1 MTLKPRTRKTYIP
14 RRTRGTAAALWK
26 ASSDLLDVLKVMPT
40 PKHRA
45 RLAKLS
51 VQMCCDSTSECGA
64 EPTDVASVDLSSAV
78 SPAACSYRRAHG
90 ATVARLTPSQKV
102 GCSSSFAL
110 RRSIDLD
117 HARQPRIYFSPLR
130 SSLVKGIWPRMAL
143 CKRRKLPCAALPHR
157 PSTLANQANLF
168 LHQKIE
174 HSL

>member
-14 RRTRGTAAALWK
+14 IRTRGTAAALWK

-45 RLAKLS
+45 RLAKRS
-51 VQMCCDSTSECGA
+51 VQMCCGSSSECCS

-78 SPAACSYRRAHG
+78 SRAACSFRRGHG
-90 ATVARLTPSQKV
+90 ATVARRTLSQKV
-102 GCSSSFAL
+102 GSSSFFAL

-130 SSLVKGIWPRMAL
+130 SSLVKGIGPRMAV
-143 CKRRKLPCAALPHR
+143 CRRRKLPRPCVAAPPIHNR
-157 PSTLANQANLF
+157 KPSQPISTS
-168 LHQKIE
+168 E
-174 HSL
+174 D